1 MVFDPETAILRV
13 VRLRQDMVTLIVCAF
28 GFAVLAANAEGSLPS
43 ESPYQGIIDR
53 NVFNLRP
60 PPPPDANEPPPPP
73 PPKITLTG
81 ITTILGSRQV
91 LFKVQVPPK
100 PPEAGKEKSYMLAE
114 GESSDDI
121 AVIAIDPNA
130 GTVRVNNHGTEELLD
145 ISKNGPKPPTASAPP
160 PGPMGQPNPL
170 IPNAVNGTP
179 AIPPGAI
186 PGLPIP
192 TPAGAPGLKTIPM
205 RPLRAQPM
213 QGGRGSFTLP
223 YQQQP
228 TAPQ

>member
-1 MVFDPETAILRV
+1 MMALA
-13 VRLRQDMVTLIVCAF
+13 VCIG

-53 NVFNLRP
+53 NVFNLKP

-81 ITTILGSRQV
+81 ITTILGSKQV
-91 LFKVQVPPK
+91 LFKVQVPPR
-100 PPEAGKEKSYMLAE
+100 PPETGKEKSYMLAE

-121 AVIAIDPNA
+121 AIISIDPDA

-145 ISKNGPKPPTASAPP
+145 ISKNGPKPPTASAPAPGAVGNPLMPNGIP
-160 PGPMGQPNPL
+160 PGTPPAGMPGM
-170 IPNAVNGTP
+170 P
-179 AIPPGAI
+179 AIPM
-186 PGLPIP
+186 
-192 TPAGAPGLKTIPM
+192 PAGAPGLKTIPM

-223 YQQQP
+223 YPQKAN
-228 TAPQ
+228 APQ